1 MKPSASN
8 VAESLGL
15 HCRAEESNLCSFV
28 EPFVRL
34 QGRRVVIKSQGEM
47 NSDCFRRLEI
57 SNPRYFY
64 AATREILNYR
74 VNMLYLI
81 NNVFL
86 AFYRDFVFIFIGG

>member
-47 NSDCFRRLEI
+47 NSDCFRRLGI
-57 SNPRYFY
+57 SNPR
-64 AATREILNYR
+64 
-74 VNMLYLI
+74 
-81 NNVFL
+81 FL
-86 AFYRDFVFIFIGG
+86 CGHERNFELSCQYIVVPD